1 MGTELKFIIM
11 GGKAKMTK
19 HTAKEL
25 NAKAAQALTDR
36 GGGKSGIAN
45 RTSGHSK
52 AKCYVCLADMPSVAS
67 LKIHF
72 DSKHPKETFDEG
84 KVIAIEQNLKSAGAV
99 PTYVKGKLT
108 TL

>member
-1 MGTELKFIIM
+1 
-11 GGKAKMTK
+11 MTK

-52 AKCYVCLADMPSVAS
+52 VR
-67 LKIHF
+67 
-72 DSKHPKETFDEG
+72 
-84 KVIAIEQNLKSAGAV
+84 
-99 PTYVKGKLT
+99 KGRERKGRGEDLN
-108 TL
+108 